1 MKKALAAD
9 VPLMDSVIAILRETT
24 YFPAWRQVLFEQHRA
39 RNGQS

>member
-24 YFPAWRQVLFEQHRA
+24 YFPAWRQVLFEQHHA
-39 RNGQS
+39 ETAEG